1 MSRFQFITANLV
13 LITLL
18 GFASCQSPIHT
29 LTGEYSYKISGQV
42 NIGNTSTCVL
52 NDEIGSLN
60 IIHKTDSIYILT
72 FNTLNGGVYHTE
84 ATLSGKELTLDEF
97 QRTLSVTYTE
107 NSDTFI
113 GNATGSLY
121 TDNFSI
127 TVRGNGILYDQTIIF
142 DLQYSGKQLD
152 KQQSLR
158 GNNITLIAKKN

>member
-1 MSRFQFITANLV
+1 MLCWMNGQITSENEMFLSPFDHGVLYGHGSFETFRSYSGKVVFLDYHFSRL
-13 LITLL
+13 
-18 GFASCQSPIHT
+18 SHT
-29 LTGEYSYKISGQV
+29 LA
-42 NIGNTSTCVL
+42 VL
-52 NDEIGSLN
+52 
-60 IIHKTDSIYILT
+60 HIYIP
-72 FNTLNGGVYHTE
+72 F
-84 ATLSGKELTLDEF
+84 TLDEF

-113 GNATGSLY
+113 GDTAGSLY